1 MQVYPASA
9 GDRLGFT
16 QVVEK
21 LDSLLISEPGRDR
34 LGNMRPAADV
44 GWLRSEL
51 SRVDALQRVLRFDD
65 PVPFEPMPDVRPQLR
80 RAAPEDA
87 YLDPLPLYEVGQFL
101 GTARRLHEIGRAS
114 CRGRGAAAGGRAR
127 VVGGWW
133 EVATVGE

>member
-9 GDRLGFT
+9 GERLNFT

-34 LGNMRPAADV
+34 LGNRMPAAEV
-44 GWLRSEL
+44 GWLRSEW
-51 SRVDALQRVLRFDD
+51 SRGEALQRVLRFDD

-101 GTARRLHEIGRAS
+101 GTARRLHGYFGKRREAYAALWALVRQLVQVGET
-114 CRGRGAAAGGRAR
+114 GRGG
-127 VVGGWW
+127 
-133 EVATVGE
+133 

>member
-51 SRVDALQRVLRFDD
+51 SRVEALQRVLRFDD

-80 RAAPEDA
+80 RAAPEGG
-87 YLDPLPLYEVGQFL
+87 YLDPLPVDAVGQFVQPE
-101 GTARRLHEIGRAS
+101 TRRTGL
-114 CRGRGAAAGGRAR
+114 
-127 VVGGWW
+127 
-133 EVATVGE
+133 

>member
-51 SRVDALQRVLRFDD
+51 SRVEALQRVLRFDD
-65 PVPFEPMPDVRPQLR
+65 PVPFEPMPDVRPQLGGLHRKMPTSIRCRCMKWGSSSVPHAGSTATLESER
-80 RAAPEDA
+80 RRM
-87 YLDPLPLYEVGQFL
+87 
-101 GTARRLHEIGRAS
+101 RRYGRS
-114 CRGRGAAAGGRAR
+114 CSSWCR
-127 VVGGWW
+127 
-133 EVATVGE
+133 